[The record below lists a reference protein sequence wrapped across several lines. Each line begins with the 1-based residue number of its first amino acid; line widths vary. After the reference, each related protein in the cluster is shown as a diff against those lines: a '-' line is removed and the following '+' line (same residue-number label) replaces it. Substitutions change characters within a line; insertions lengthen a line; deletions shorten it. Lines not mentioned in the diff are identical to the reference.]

1 MTSHLSTIIC
11 VIFGVVS
18 LYYFNKYLDK
28 QRKYDKLHEQFTGI
42 HLENQK
48 MKSRIKDLQ
57 SYRDD
62 VSKTFKILDNEL
74 MMINEHLKNQESN
87 HSIQATVQTSQNIP
101 NTFTSTIPIGRIP
114 LTRVTSFTNLN
125 PGNNVSLLTPELLT
139 SLFNMNSE
147 DIQRQNTRQN
157 TRQNIPPNTTQNTPQ
172 NTPPNTP
179 SNTPQ
184 NIQPNTQN
192 LQYNLQYNQDK
203 ESNLEEKTQVNLKE
217 DLENDNKDVLNKS
230 TIEMENISS
239 NVVIDE
245 NSVYDDNRYSM
256 ISNYSEDMKSD
267 SYSGLEFNVNRNSD
281 NILYDISSQK
291 VNENSYDKYLLNNN

>member
-28 QRKYDKLHEQFTGI
+28 QREFDKLHEKFSGI

-57 SYRDD
+57 SYKDD

-74 MMINEHLKNQESN
+74 LMINEHLKNQEQN
-87 HSIQATVQTSQNIP
+87 HSIQASIETSHNIP
-101 NTFTSTIPIGRIP
+101 NTFTSRIP

-147 DIQRQNTRQN
+147 DMYNRQH
-157 TRQNIPPNTTQNTPQ
+157 NIPNTPH

-179 SNTPQ
+179 HNTPS
-184 NIQPNTQN
+184 NIQQQN
-192 LQYNLQYNQDK
+192 V
-203 ESNLEEKTQVNLKE
+203 EKN
-217 DLENDNKDVLNKS
+217 
-230 TIEMENISS
+230 
-239 NVVIDE
+239 IDE
-245 NSVYDDNRYSM
+245 NIKDNNMSISKSVEQNVEKNIDENILQSNFDEKSVYDNNRYNM
-256 ISNYSEDMKSD
+256 ISNYSEESGD
-267 SYSGLEFNVNRNSD
+267 GLEFNVKSSD
-281 NILYDISSQK
+281 IRDNKILYDISSQTI
-291 VNENSYDKYLLNNN
+291 NENSYDKYLLNN